1 MGGDTRGQQLLP
13 GDPEGLLRATKPQLV
28 ARNQGIRGYLALSV
42 SITSDGAVE
51 VRRLR
56 LDAGTR
62 RVIPE
67 LLDRIEPHYAG
78 ALSLAETLRHWAQE
92 EVLDTWDMPG

>member
-13 GDPEGLLRATKPQLV
+13 GDPESLLRATKPQLV
-28 ARNQGIRGYLALSV
+28 AKNQGIRAYLALT
-42 SITSDGAVE
+42 ITLTAEGAVE

-56 LDAGTR
+56 LDSATR

-67 LLDRIEPHYAG
+67 LLDSIEPAYAG

-92 EVLDTWDMPG
+92 EVLASWDVPL